1 VRLSRTAKIVSSL
14 SAILGL
20 VLFLVILD
28 LGVNAGQI
36 HYGVQIDQLKL
47 GGLTEGEA
55 VDLLQP
61 RGNEMS
67 QTPIRFANG
76 SIECSF
82 PPLDTG
88 WTPDVHRAVS
98 AALRVGREGSVL
110 HAAGQR
116 IEAWFGGVKIHW
128 PDRPNK
134 QGVSGILDKCERVV
148 RSSGAQL
155 ARFRMRLKIRHALVT
170 WPRQTFHLPLKSP

>member
-1 VRLSRTAKIVSSL
+1 MRLSRTAKIALSL

-20 VLFLVILD
+20 VLFVVILD

-36 HYGVQIDQLKL
+36 HYGVRIDQLKL

-82 PPLDTG
+82 LPLDTG
-88 WTPDVHRAVS
+88 WTPDIHRAVS
-98 AALRVGREGSVL
+98 AALRVGREGSLL

-155 ARFRMRLKIRHALVT
+155 ARFRMRLKIRHALAT
-170 WPRQTFHLPLKSP
+170 WPRPTFHLPLKSP